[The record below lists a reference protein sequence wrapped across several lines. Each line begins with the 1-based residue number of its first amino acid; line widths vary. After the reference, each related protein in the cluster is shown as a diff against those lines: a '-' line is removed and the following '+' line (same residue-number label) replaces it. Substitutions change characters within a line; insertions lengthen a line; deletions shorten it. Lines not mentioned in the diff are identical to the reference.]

1 MSKDKGKRKIVK
13 AVLEY
18 NFEFPENAKTLK
30 KANNSAMK
38 IKKYKNAKTLKK
50 LTIPKKG
57 QKVLKS

>member
-13 AVLEY
+13 AGLEY
-18 NFEFPENAKTLK
+18 NFEFSENAKTLK
-30 KANNSAMK
+30 KANNSAIK